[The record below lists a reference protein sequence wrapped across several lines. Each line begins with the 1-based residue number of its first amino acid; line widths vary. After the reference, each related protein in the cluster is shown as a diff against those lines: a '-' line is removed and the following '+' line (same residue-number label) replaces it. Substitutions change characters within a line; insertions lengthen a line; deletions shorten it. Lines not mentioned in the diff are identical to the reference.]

1 MGKSG
6 KSKTRLRVL
15 RNYFWGLLALWTLL
29 VGSALLWSLLR
40 QRHEITEV
48 AYFQVR
54 SAFEK
59 DVVYRQWAAK
69 HGGVYVPV
77 TGQTPPSPYL
87 SHIEERDIE
96 TPSGRKLTL
105 MNPSYMTRQMHEMG
119 AVSYGLQGHI
129 TSLDPIRP
137 ANAADQWEAKA
148 LRAFEQGAKEVSSIE
163 KIGEREYMRLMRPMI
178 VEQDC
183 LKCHAEQ
190 GYKVGDLRGGI
201 SVSVPMAPIQAIA
214 KGYILTLAAGHFL
227 LWLLGLGGIS
237 LGGHRLKLR
246 VMERYIDEQEQES
259 LAKFPSEDPNPVL
272 RITEDG
278 EILYSNEAGKLL
290 LGQWKSKVGQ
300 TVPEKWVGLI
310 AEAFVS
316 RKVVEEVEVEV
327 EDRVF
332 SIAIAPVEEAGYA
345 NLYGRDIT
353 ERKLAEEELF
363 RYASIVSCS
372 SDMMAVLDTNFV
384 YLAANKAYLD
394 AFDMTKDQIVG
405 RTVSQVF
412 GEEVFETSI
421 RSKASHCLE
430 GNAISYDEWFQF
442 PVYGSRF
449 MSVSYSPFIGSDGD
463 LRGFVVNGRD
473 MTEHKLIEEQIKNM
487 AKFPSENPNPV
498 LRVTKDGQVL
508 YSNQAGKLLLGQWKS
523 KVGEIVP
530 EKWNNLIAEAF
541 ASGKGVVQEEEVKDR
556 VFLITVAP
564 VKEADYINLYGR
576 DITERKKAENQ
587 LHKVNEQLDTRVKE
601 RTEELAMTVDVLQ
614 GEVAKRMRLEK
625 EVLEISEEEQRR
637 IGRELHDGIQ
647 QELVGM
653 TFECQLLN
661 KKLKAKSLPEA
672 DAAAKIHRLLGDAI
686 EHTRAVTKMLYPV
699 DLDSKDMAFAL
710 EQLALRVE
718 NLFHISCKFTHEKS
732 LAVKRP
738 EVAINIYRI
747 VQEAV
752 TNAVKHGKA
761 DSILINLDSS
771 ENRIIF
777 TIRDNGSGLAADY
790 DNTQGM
796 GLRIMKYRASMIGAS
811 LNIEAGTD
819 GDGTLVTCSFE
830 STEDKL

>member
-1 MGKSG
+1 MAEGAVAMGKSG

-237 LGGHRLKLR
+237 HGGHRLKLR

-653 TFECQLLN
+653 TFESQLLN

-672 DAAAKIHRLLGDAI
+672 DA
-686 EHTRAVTKMLYPV
+686 
-699 DLDSKDMAFAL
+699 
-710 EQLALRVE
+710 
-718 NLFHISCKFTHEKS
+718 
-732 LAVKRP
+732 
-738 EVAINIYRI
+738 
-747 VQEAV
+747 
-752 TNAVKHGKA
+752 
-761 DSILINLDSS
+761 
-771 ENRIIF
+771 
-777 TIRDNGSGLAADY
+777 
-790 DNTQGM
+790 
-796 GLRIMKYRASMIGAS
+796 
-811 LNIEAGTD
+811 
-819 GDGTLVTCSFE
+819 
-830 STEDKL
+830 